1 MNVNLASTLTVSSN
15 YAGGVAGEI
24 IGAAFK
30 EASTIANNL
39 VTVLPDIDFQM
50 SLRKISYANG
60 RTAYT
65 CGFTPQGAVTLSEVL
80 LTPTKIKNEL
90 EICKEDLRQIWS
102 SSSMGFSAHNDNMP
116 KDVEAAL
123 LNEILGDTAQATDED
138 IWQGVAATDGRFGG
152 FIELFNAD
160 ASVIKAGNGIT
171 SATAA
176 VTVSNVQV
184 ELEKVL
190 SAIPVALRRKKNMVV
205 GLSSNVALAYEQMLI
220 TNGISNGLGGAE
232 MTLQYGS
239 TKLSVIDGLPDNTF
253 VAYEVKNLYFGT
265 GLTADHNEIRIKDM
279 DDSDLSGQVRFK
291 MVYTAGCQY
300 VNGNEVVWYL
310 TTT

>member
-1 MNVNLASTLTVSSN
+1 MATTLTVSSN

-39 VTVLPDIDFQM
+39 VTVLPSIDYQM

-80 LTPTKIKNEL
+80 LTPVKIKNEL
-90 EICKEDLRQIWS
+90 EICKEDLKQIWD
-102 SSSMGFSAHNDNMP
+102 SSSMGFSAHNDNLP
-116 KDVEAAL
+116 KDMEAAL
-123 LNEILGDTAQATDED
+123 LMEILGDTAEATDTD

-152 FIELFNAD
+152 FVELFAAD
-160 ASVIKAGNGIT
+160 GSIIKAGSGIT
-171 SATAA
+171 SASAA

-190 SAIPVALRRKKNMVV
+190 SAIPVALRRKKGLVV

-220 TNGISNGLGGAE
+220 GNGISNGLGGAE

-239 TKLSVIDGLPDNTF
+239 TKLTVIDGLADNTM

-279 DDSDLSGQVRFK
+279 DESDLSGQVRFK

-300 VNGNEVVWYL
+300 INGNEVVWYL